1 MTLLVKLYGD
11 LREKTLQFNG
21 YHGVTSTLNIEI
33 NDIKHVLDILDKLN
47 INKTEIS
54 HIFVNSKYSG
64 LEKEVKNGDRIGIF
78 PKRMGLLFV
87 EIKDPF

>member
-1 MTLLVKLYGD
+1 MAIVIKLYGD
-11 LREKTLQFNG
+11 LRDKSPQINS
-21 YHGVTSTLNIEI
+21 YHGAPSTLSVEI
-33 NDIKHVLDILDKLN
+33 DDFKNVLDILDKLR
-47 INKTEIS
+47 IKKEEVS
-54 HIFVNSKYSG
+54 HVFINSKYTG